1 MIDQA
6 NTAEDAFLKALQGE
20 DELGMVIRA
29 HIHIEHH
36 LNEFLDMVIPYQ
48 KYLKAMQLDYAGKV
62 NLAGAMGLRPD
73 IVSPLLAL
81 GNLRNEM
88 AHRLGTKITKSRE
101 RNFYKTFGS
110 DGKRNIQQSY
120 ERTRR
125 ELRAGKGPKLNELDP
140 PDLFVLMMVALRAAL
155 LVAKTEVEAMSGKN

>member
-36 LNEFLDMVIPYQ
+36 LNELLNMVIPYPG
-48 KYLKAMQLDYAGKV
+48 YLKAMQLDYAGKV
-62 NLAGAMGLRPD
+62 NLAGATGLRPD

-81 GNLRNEM
+81 GKLRNQM

-101 RNFYKTFGS
+101 RNFYKTFGCWS
-110 DGKRNIQQSY
+110 PGLRSRQCRMRVEIACVTSPAHVAMFEKGVLDGCATLIRILNACQSLQIVSLAI
-120 ERTRR
+120 TF
-125 ELRAGKGPKLNELDP
+125 K
-140 PDLFVLMMVALRAAL
+140 
-155 LVAKTEVEAMSGKN
+155 

>member
-1 MIDQA
+1 MTDQE
-6 NTAEDAFLKALQGE
+6 NTAEDAFLKDLRGE

-36 LNEFLDMVIPYQ
+36 LNELLNMVIPYSG
-48 KYLKAMQLDYAGKV
+48 YLKAMQLDYAGKV

-81 GNLRNEM
+81 GNLRNQM
-88 AHRLGTKITKSRE
+88 AHKLGTKITKSRE
-101 RNFYKTFGS
+101 RNFYRTFGGE
-110 DGKRNIQQSY
+110 GKQTIQQSY

-125 ELRAGKGPKLNELDP
+125 DLRVGKVPKLRELDS
-140 PDLFVLMMVALRAAL
+140 PDLFVLMAVTLRAAL
-155 LVAKTEVEAMSGKN
+155 LAAKIDVEAMSRE

>member
-1 MIDQA
+1 MIDQE
-6 NTAEDAFLKALQGE
+6 NTAEDAFLKDLRGE

-36 LNEFLDMVIPYQ
+36 LNELLNMVIPYPG
-48 KYLKAMQLDYAGKV
+48 YLKAMQLDYAGKV
-62 NLAGAMGLRPD
+62 NLAGATGLRPD

-81 GNLRNEM
+81 GNLRNQM
-88 AHRLGTKITKSRE
+88 AHKLGTKITKSRE

-110 DGKRNIQQSY
+110 EGKHTIQQSY

-125 ELRAGKGPKLNELDP
+125 DLRVGKGPKLNELSP
-140 PDLFVLMMVALRAAL
+140 PDKFVLMAVTLRAAL
-155 LVAKTEVEAMSGKN
+155 LAAKIDVEAM